1 MTSAMVSV
9 LTLTLSL
16 PAALAHV
23 SLTFPPA
30 RNYPLDFLDSVRT
43 KGPCGMPKGKLLLHV
58 SDCFSINTSFCNF
71 SFIHNIQLRDSKKS
85 SVKFLVISLFD
96 NFFILMAWKRDRIE

>member
-1 MTSAMVSV
+1 MTMMMSAMVSV
-9 LTLTLSL
+9 LALTLSL
-16 PAALAHV
+16 PAVTAHV

-58 SDCFSINTSFCNF
+58 SD
-71 SFIHNIQLRDSKKS
+71 
-85 SVKFLVISLFD
+85 SVST
-96 NFFILMAWKRDRIE
+96 

>member
-1 MTSAMVSV
+1 MMTSAVVSAV
-9 LTLTLSL
+9 ALTLFLL
-16 PAALAHV
+16 PAVMAHV

-58 SDCFSINTSFCNF
+58 SD
-71 SFIHNIQLRDSKKS
+71 
-85 SVKFLVISLFD
+85 SVST
-96 NFFILMAWKRDRIE
+96 